1 MGLTDFLEHFVAL
14 IENEDLDVGQV
25 EVTTL
30 DELED
35 SAWSADNDVRLL
47 DTLEQGYVLVKG
59 HTAINNLGADVWHL
73 SLESLELLLDLVGKF
88 SVVAEDEG

>member
-1 MGLTDFLEHFVAL
+1 MGLTDFLEHFIAL

-25 EVTTL
+25 EVATL

-35 SAWSADNDVRLL
+35 SAWSADNDVWLL
-47 DTLEQGYVLVKG
+47 HSLEQSHVLVKG
-59 HTAINNLGADVWHL
+59 HTAVNDLGADVWHL
-73 SLESLELLLDLVGKF
+73 SLESLELLLDLISEF